1 MVPRVNVLSFLHAC
15 SLRCRDLWFGKA
27 CRPAEAYHTVLTP
40 FLPLDTVQGG
50 AGHRC
55 KRDVQGQALETTRSF
70 GLLTLRN
77 GHDYLVP
84 LTSRRAAAAALTLDN
99 PQTLQAHLGRR
110 FLGIGL
116 RLGVRQP
123 FLRRV
128 RLPVSRVGQH
138 RTPQAPL
145 LTHLQGL
152 LGQSDL
158 TYAISLGAPGPH
170 RTPVVQM
177 MDTCGRILAY
187 AKVGYDATSNALVQ
201 NEARVLQAL
210 APARW
215 QAFTLPQVLAT
226 DWWQDSFLCVLSAP
240 PPPGGRVPAR
250 LTPLHLMALHELWTM
265 QAVWRPLPA
274 SPFWLTLT
282 QRVRQVNHAYYR
294 SILEQGMASAERWL
308 ARTALPFRFCH
319 GDFTPWNLQRDGQ
332 KLRIVNWECAA
343 DTGPPLWDLCH
354 FMFQTLSLVEQWDA
368 GRICRALVGGT
379 PRQWPIASALRGV
392 GLPDMPLQPLVLL
405 YCIERLAF
413 WARTEPCQV
422 ILPRTLSTIISLLDL
437 EL

>member
-1 MVPRVNVLSFLHAC
+1 MVLRINILDFLHARH
-15 SLRCRDLWFGKA
+15 LWPRCLWFGKDR
-27 CRPAEAYHTVLTP
+27 RPAAAYHAVLTP
-40 FLPLDTVQGG
+40 FMHLDTEHSCVD
-50 AGHRC
+50 HRPGPGEQ
-55 KRDVQGQALETTRSF
+55 RQAVETRSF
-70 GLLTLRN
+70 GLVTRRN
-77 GHDYLVP
+77 GRGYLVS
-84 LTSRRAAAAALTLDN
+84 LASRRAAAAALTLDN
-99 PQTLQAHLGRR
+99 PQTLKARLGWRILR
-110 FLGIGL
+110 AGL

-128 RLPVSRVGQH
+128 RLPISQAEQPGAH
-138 RTPQAPL
+138 QAPL
-145 LTHLQGL
+145 LAHLQGL
-152 LGQSDL
+152 VGQSSL

-170 RTPVVQM
+170 RTPLVQM
-177 MDTCGRILAY
+177 MDACGRVLAY
-187 AKVGYDATSNALVQ
+187 AKVGHDAASNALVQ

-226 DWWQDSFLCVLSAP
+226 DWWQGFFLCVLSAP
-240 PPPGGRVPAR
+240 HTQYGRVPAR

-274 SPFWLTLT
+274 SPFWLTLA
-282 QRVRQVNHAYYR
+282 QYVRQVNHAYYR
-294 SILEQGMASAERWL
+294 GVLEQGMASAERWL
-308 ARTALPFRFCH
+308 ATTALPFRFCH
-319 GDFTPWNLQRDGQ
+319 GDFTPWNVQRDGQ

-343 DTGPPLWDLCH
+343 SSGPPLWDLCH

-368 GRICRALVGGT
+368 ARICRALVGGT

-413 WARTEPCQV
+413 WARAEPCHV
-422 ILPRTLSTIISLLDL
+422 ILLRTLSAIINLLGL
-437 EL
+437 EP